1 MNKLKGMFDIT
12 ADQGYYALI
21 QNAIQTVVNAHHIDR
36 IDTPILEA
44 SELFH
49 RGMGDDTDVV
59 SKETYTF
66 LDRGDRSVTL
76 RPEGTAGVVRA
87 FIEEKL
93 YANPDAVKKVYYE
106 GPMFRY
112 ERPQK
117 GRFRQFHQFG
127 VEIFAL
133 PAPALDADLC
143 ALAYDFMNTLGLSGH
158 LEINQLSKSSKP
170 AYTEA
175 LKTHLKPHL
184 NTLCPDCQNRYEK
197 NPLRILDCKVDH
209 DHVAIQSAPMPL
221 DYMSEEETAYFN
233 RVKAH
238 LDACEIPYTVNKKMV
253 RGLDYYTGLVFELK
267 VDEAILGHQNTVA
280 GGGRYDELVKTLG
293 GPDLPATGFAF
304 GLERLVVALKEA
316 NIPPVDLPL
325 DLYIMV
331 LDDALSETAL
341 SLARR
346 LRLKGARVDLA
357 YHGGSMKKQF
367 KAVAHKNAAFAAIL
381 GPDEVEKGLLTFKN
395 QHADAS
401 ESVAI
406 DDISKMLQILGV
418 NND

>member
-12 ADQGYYALI
+12 TDQGYYALI
-21 QNAIQTVVNAHHIDR
+21 QNAIQTMVRAHDIKR
-36 IDTPILEA
+36 IDTPLLEA

-66 LDRGDRSVTL
+66 QDRGNRSVTL

-87 FIEEKL
+87 FIEDKL
-93 YANPDAVKKVYYE
+93 YADPDNVKKMYYE

-133 PAPALDADLC
+133 PSPALDADLC

-170 AYTEA
+170 AYTQA
-175 LKTHLKPHL
+175 LKAHLKPHL
-184 NTLCPDCQNRYEK
+184 NTLCSDCQNRFEK

-209 DHVAIQSAPMPL
+209 DHPAIQSAPMPL

-233 RVKAH
+233 RVKSH
-238 LDACEIPYTVNKKMV
+238 LDALKIPYTVNKKMV
-253 RGLDYYTGLVFELK
+253 RGLDYYTGIVFELK
-267 VDEAILGHQNTVA
+267 VDEAMLGHQNTVA
-280 GGGRYDELVKTLG
+280 GGGRYDELVQTLG
-293 GPDLPATGFAF
+293 GPEVPATGFAF

-316 NIPPVDLPL
+316 NIPPLNPPL

-331 LDDALSETAL
+331 LDETLSETAL
-341 SLARR
+341 TLARK

-367 KAVAHKNAAFAAIL
+367 KAVTHKNASYAAIL
-381 GPDEVEKGLLTFKN
+381 GPDEVEKGCLTFKN
-395 QHADAS
+395 QRADAS
-401 ESVAI
+401 SEVALN
-406 DDISKMLQILGV
+406 DLSTMLNILGV
-418 NND
+418 NQ